1 MEFKDLV
8 RKYYIDENYNCSE
21 CLIHA
26 ANEYYG
32 LNIDFEDMK
41 MFGGFGSGMYAG
53 IVCGTLIANVAILS
67 KMVIKNKA
75 REEADSIRPVI
86 NRMVKDFNE
95 HLEGTACRELRP
107 KYYTKEESCLKTV
120 LLAVEVLEKAVDE
133 LKEKVEN

>member
-1 MEFKDLV
+1 MNFEDCI

-32 LNIDFEDMK
+32 LNIDPEDMK

-53 IVCGTLIANVAILS
+53 IICGTLVADVAILS

-75 REEADSIRPVI
+75 RE
-86 NRMVKDFNE
+86 
-95 HLEGTACRELRP
+95 
-107 KYYTKEESCLKTV
+107 
-120 LLAVEVLEKAVDE
+120 
-133 LKEKVEN
+133 

>member
-1 MEFKDLV
+1 MNFEDCV

-32 LNIDFEDMK
+32 LNIDPEDMK
-41 MFGGFGSGMYAG
+41 MFGGFGSGMYSG
-53 IVCGTLIANVAILS
+53 IICGTLVANVAILS

-75 REEADSIRPVI
+75 REETEEILPVI
-86 NRMVKDFNE
+86 NRMVRNFNE
-95 HLEGTACRELRP
+95 HLEGNTCRELRP

-120 LLAVEVLEKAVDE
+120 LLAAEVLQKAVDE